1 MTRAYRRFTDDA
13 WMMRRRSQE
22 MLRHRARL
30 ISASLAVAAVGVV
43 AHYASASF
51 TATATATGATDTGA
65 MEVVLGAE
73 GSADN
78 RLTIAAALSP
88 GESAQRAATITIENE
103 GATLSGV
110 TLTTS
115 GTNGPPAFFTDTD
128 DGMTLWIA
136 RCSDAW
142 AEAGVSPDFS
152 YSCAGT
158 QHDVLGTSS
167 APVPLAQSAAA
178 LSNLDLDDTA
188 SNHLR
193 IEITFP
199 ADAPPS
205 MYGQTSDISFTFDAM
220 QRTGASR

>member
-142 AEAGVSPDFS
+142 AEAGVSPDFR
-152 YSCAGT
+152 
-158 QHDVLGTSS
+158 
-167 APVPLAQSAAA
+167 QSAAA